1 MSGKYVRTARR
12 GAELFLASALVAGLL
27 PAHAAADDSLEGL
40 SKLSLE
46 QLANVTVVSVS
57 KHAEPLSGAAAAV
70 FVISAED
77 IHRSGATSLP
87 EALRLAPNLEVAQLN
102 AYTYTITARG
112 FNSPESANKLLVLV
126 DGRSVYSPLGATV
139 FWDSLDIPLNT
150 IDRIEVISGA
160 GGTLWG
166 ANAVNGVINILTKSA
181 KTMQG
186 FALDANIGSFDR
198 TGTLSYGGT
207 ADDHISYRAYIS
219 GFDRAPTSAFDP
231 RDLTSDA
238 WRGLQAGGRADGQW
252 DNDTYRLEGV
262 IYGNATHGDPP
273 GQRNQQSTWG
283 GNILARWHRDL
294 DEQSSL
300 GVQTYY
306 SRDGRTN
313 PVLSELLNT
322 YDIIGQYNTVLWSDH
337 KIAVGGEF
345 RLWHETLQSFNPF
358 SFAEPGAT
366 LTLGNLFVQDEF
378 PLSPTLRLTLGF
390 KGEENNYS
398 GFDYLPSARLAWQPD
413 ADDLLW
419 AAISRAARTPS
430 RIDRE
435 LQFPGVLAPAPD
447 FKSESLVAFEAG
459 YRGQIGP
466 RFSLSLS
473 SFFNFYDSL
482 RSDGLTNGGLPIIL
496 QNGAAGHSYGIE
508 AWGRYSVSDW
518 WKLAAGANW
527 LHRDYHL
534 KPGFVDISF
543 FQSIGQDP
551 PWQASLRSEM
561 NVTPEL
567 EFDTTL
573 RAVGHVMRLFDP
585 VPIELVP
592 GYAEFDAR
600 IGWLITPSLELSVQ
614 GTNLLHPRH
623 IEVNDPST
631 SPVRYIPRQVSI
643 ALRARL

>member
-1 MSGKYVRTARR
+1 MLGQIVRAARR
-12 GAELFLASALVAGLL
+12 GTGLLLTSALFLG
-27 PAHAAADDSLEGL
+27 PAYAAADDGL
-40 SKLSLE
+40 DALSQLSLE
-46 QLANVTVVSVS
+46 QLANVTVISVS
-57 KHAEPLSGAAAAV
+57 KHAEPLSGAASAV

-77 IHRSGATSLP
+77 IHRSGANSLP

-102 AYTYTITARG
+102 AYSYTVTARG
-112 FNSPESANKLLVLV
+112 FNSPESANKLLVLI
-126 DGRSVYSPLGATV
+126 DGRSVYSPLSATV
-139 FWDSLDIPLNT
+139 FWDSLDIPVDT

-166 ANAVNGVINILTKSA
+166 ANAVNGVINIITKSA
-181 KTMQG
+181 RKMQG

-198 TGTLSYGGT
+198 TGTLSYGGV
-207 ADDHISYRAYIS
+207 ADDHVSYRAYVS

-231 RDLTSDA
+231 LDLTSDA
-238 WRGLQAGGRADGQW
+238 WRGLQAGGRVDGQW
-252 DNDTYRLEGV
+252 DNDTYRLEGA

-283 GNILARWHRDL
+283 GNITARWHRDL
-294 DEQSSL
+294 DDQSSF

-306 SRDGRTN
+306 SRDGRTS

-322 YDIIGQYNTVLWSDH
+322 YDIVGQYNTALWSDH

-366 LTLGNLFVQDEF
+366 LTLGSLFVQDEF
-378 PLSPTLRLTLGF
+378 PLTSSLRLTLGF

-398 GFDYLPSARLAWQPD
+398 GFDYLPSARLAWQLDP
-413 ADDLLW
+413 DDLLW
-419 AAISRAARTPS
+419 AAISRSVRTPS

-435 LQFPGVLAPAPD
+435 LQFPGLLAPAPD
-447 FKSESLVAFEAG
+447 FESESLVAFEAG
-459 YRGQIGP
+459 YRGQLGQ
-466 RFSLSLS
+466 RFSLSVS
-473 SFFNFYDSL
+473 SFFNLYDSL

-496 QNGAAGHSYGIE
+496 QNGIAGHSFGVE
-508 AWGRYSVSDW
+508 AWGKYNAFDW

-534 KPGFVDISF
+534 KPGFVDISI

-567 EFDTTL
+567 EFDATL
-573 RAVGHVMRLFDP
+573 RAVGHVMRLFNP
-585 VPIELVP
+585 IPIELVS
-592 GYAEFDAR
+592 GYAEMDAR
-600 IGWLITPSLELSVQ
+600 IGWLVTPSLELSVQ

-631 SPVRYIPRQVSI
+631 APTRYIPRQVSV